1 MLGRSTTCKKDQKGE
16 GVEKE
21 VEKASMG
28 IPQELIKKS
37 QWNPVL
43 VIIQESIG
51 KIWWVE
57 WSTSEDWKTFPNR
70 SEYGKLLYTA
80 LIMWND
86 TAPGEIKT
94 S

>member
-1 MLGRSTTCKKDQKGE
+1 MSTTCKKDQKGE

-51 KIWWVE
+51 KI
-57 WSTSEDWKTFPNR
+57 
-70 SEYGKLLYTA
+70 
-80 LIMWND
+80 
-86 TAPGEIKT
+86 
-94 S
+94 